1 MADSTNVQGA
11 AEKISGLLNPK
22 EGQSEPETKAEP
34 SEQPQEEVKKE
45 EPSTES
51 QSSSGETPKEEAS
64 ENTEIKE
71 ETQTELEE
79 PNLHR
84 LKVQGQEIEVSL
96 DELKAGYSR
105 DSDYRQKTHSLSLE
119 KKDLETQKD
128 SLRHNYD
135 TRLGEL
141 NDLISTAD
149 GFIRQQQGSKDLQ
162 KLWEEDPTSAARLDY
177 QLREQ
182 TRQIDDM
189 KSKAKDAYTKQYN
202 EYLDTQRQLAAAKI
216 PEYSDPNKAD
226 QFRTDMRSSLRSYG
240 FTDPEIGNLADHRFL
255 MVIKDAM
262 GYKSVKDK
270 KPIVQKKVANAP
282 KVIKSGVAKSNLGSG
297 REVIKNKINKLSK
310 TGHIKDAQSAILEM
324 INLKSQTKR

>member
-45 EPSTES
+45 EPSQES
-51 QSSSGETPKEEAS
+51 QSSSGETQKEEAS

-177 QLREQ
+177 QLRQQ

>member
-1 MADSTNVQGA
+1 MADSTTVQGA
-11 AEKISGLLNPK
+11 AEKISGLLNPNK
-22 EGQSEPETKAEP
+22 DNQVPEKKAEP

-45 EPSTES
+45 ESLQES

-79 PNLHR
+79 PELHR
-84 LKVQGQEIEVSL
+84 VKVSGQELEVTL

-105 DSDYRQKTHSLSLE
+105 DSDYRQKTHSLGLE
-119 KKDLETQKD
+119 KKDLEAQKT

-189 KSKAKDAYTKQYN
+189 KSKAKDAYTKQYE

-226 QFRTDMRSSLRSYG
+226 QFRTNMRTSLRSYG
-240 FTDPEIGNLADHRFL
+240 FSDQEIGNLADHRFL